1 MRNIFLILLSILFF
15 SIPLFSQDPEQSS
28 KLLELINE
36 ERQKAGLEAYQT
48 NENLQNAAAIRAEE
62 ISKMFESKRPNGSEV
77 HTIYAENGIKVAYY
91 GESIRSGYETAS
103 GIFNAMIKD
112 PTDSSSILDMDYTYV
127 GIGIYKN
134 AKNTYWAILYCSLA
148 EWYKHYFN

>member
-1 MRNIFLILLSILFF
+1 MRKISIIVFSILFLAL
-15 SIPLFSQDPEQSS
+15 PLFSQDPEQSA

-48 NENLQNAAAIRAEE
+48 NEDLQNVAAIRAEE
-62 ISKMFESKRPNGSEV
+62 ISKVFESKRPDGSEM
-77 HTIYAENGIKVAYY
+77 HTVFSENGIRVAYY
-91 GESIRSGYETAS
+91 GESIRTGYETAS
-103 GIFNAMIKD
+103 GIFKAMIKD
-112 PTDSSSILDMDYTYV
+112 QSDSSSILDMDYTHI

-148 EWYKHYFN
+148 E

>member
-1 MRNIFLILLSILFF
+1 MRKISIIVFSILFLAL
-15 SIPLFSQDPEQSS
+15 PLFSQDPEQSA

-48 NENLQNAAAIRAEE
+48 NEDLQNAAAIRAEE
-62 ISKMFESKRPNGSEV
+62 ISKVFESKRPDGSEM
-77 HTIYAENGIKVAYY
+77 HTIYAENGIRVAYY
-91 GESIRSGYETAS
+91 GESIRTGYETAS
-103 GIFNAMIKD
+103 GIFKAMIKD
-112 PTDSSSILDMDYTYV
+112 PSDSSSILDMDYTHI

-148 EWYKHYFN
+148 E

>member
-1 MRNIFLILLSILFF
+1 MRKISIIVFSILFLAL
-15 SIPLFSQDPEQSS
+15 PLFSQDPEQSA

-48 NENLQNAAAIRAEE
+48 NEDLQNAAAIRAEE
-62 ISKMFESKRPNGSEV
+62 ISKVFESKRPDGREM
-77 HTIYAENGIKVAYY
+77 HTVYSENGIRVAYY

-103 GIFNAMIKD
+103 GIFKAMIKD
-112 PTDSSSILDMDYTYV
+112 PSDSSSILDMDYTHI

-134 AKNTYWAILYCSLA
+134 SKNTYWAILYCSLA
-148 EWYKHYFN
+148 E

>member
-1 MRNIFLILLSILFF
+1 MRKISIIVFSILFLAL
-15 SIPLFSQDPEQSS
+15 PLFSQDPEQSA

-48 NENLQNAAAIRAEE
+48 NEDLQNAAAIRAEE
-62 ISKMFESKRPNGSEV
+62 ISKVFESKRPDGREM
-77 HTIYAENGIKVAYY
+77 HTVYSENGIRVAYY

-103 GIFNAMIKD
+103 GIFKAMIKD
-112 PTDSSSILDMDYTYV
+112 PSDSSSILDMDYTHI

-134 AKNTYWAILYCSLA
+134 AKNTYWAIIYCSLA
-148 EWYKHYFN
+148 E

>member
-1 MRNIFLILLSILFF
+1 MRKISIIVFSILFLAL
-15 SIPLFSQDPEQSS
+15 PLFSQDPEQSA

-48 NENLQNAAAIRAEE
+48 NEDLQNAAAIRAEE
-62 ISKMFESKRPNGSEV
+62 ISKVFESKRPDGREM
-77 HTIYAENGIKVAYY
+77 HTVYSENGIRVAYY

-103 GIFNAMIKD
+103 GIFKAMIKD
-112 PTDSSSILDMDYTYV
+112 PSDSSSILDMDYTHI

-148 EWYKHYFN
+148 E